1 MNFTAH
7 NILLDGGQSTMGNGQ
22 LLMSDSAIW
31 AAIKK
36 TVDFFI
42 PPDAAV
48 RSNMKVADLGC
59 LEGGYTVEFAR
70 MGFQSAGI
78 EARAENIKKCNYVKA
93 NLNLPNLAFI
103 EDDARNLSAYGKFD
117 IVYCSGLLY
126 HLHDPVRFLHQL
138 SESTTRL
145 LILNTHVAPVSDLR
159 YGLGFLNRHLIYPL
173 ENQVKFLRRRRN
185 YRLSGITEN
194 EGYRGRWYREWNEHA
209 EREKV
214 EKILWASYNN
224 HRSFWLCK
232 RDLTKALHQAGFKSV
247 FEQFDFT
254 GDIMPDSFIDENDRS
269 MFVAV
274 KY

>member
-7 NILLDGGQSTMGNGQ
+7 NILLDGGQSTMGNEQ

-93 NLNLPNLAFI
+93 NLNLSNLAFI

-126 HLHDPVRFLHQL
+126 HLHGSCAQL
-138 SESTTRL
+138 
-145 LILNTHVAPVSDLR
+145 P
-159 YGLGFLNRHLIYPL
+159 G
-173 ENQVKFLRRRRN
+173 
-185 YRLSGITEN
+185 SG
-194 EGYRGRWYREWNEHA
+194 
-209 EREKV
+209 
-214 EKILWASYNN
+214 S
-224 HRSFWLCK
+224 K
-232 RDLTKALHQAGFKSV
+232 RT
-247 FEQFDFT
+247 
-254 GDIMPDSFIDENDRS
+254 
-269 MFVAV
+269 
-274 KY
+274 YW